1 MRGVLRPRLLLLLP
15 TSTYRTE
22 AFVEATRSGGA
33 ELTVASELPST
44 FEREQPE
51 NLLTLDFKNHE
62 RAVAQAEEFHRKI
75 PIAAVLGVDDD
86 TTVLA
91 AAISQRLGLKH
102 ISVEAARAA
111 RDKRIQRG
119 VLRKSGVNIPDFEV
133 HHIRDSVDATQVG
146 YPAVIKP
153 VNLSASRGVI
163 RINDAAEFERAR
175 NTVAEIIRD
184 AVTDPEGP
192 EGRYLIEQ
200 FIPGPEFAIEGVVVA
215 GRLHVLALF
224 DKPDPLDGPYFEETI
239 YVTPSRYDEEV
250 QSALVG
256 CATEAVPALGIT
268 TGPVHAELRFHEE
281 PWIIEVAARSIGGRC
296 SRVLEFEP
304 GRRSL
309 EHLLIEL
316 SLGLRSDVPRR
327 SPGAAGVMMIPI
339 RAEGILEDVKGVA
352 AASDVAGITDVIIT
366 AHKGQTLIPPPY
378 GSQYPGFIFA
388 RGESAAFVEAALR
401 EAHGKLDFVLASG

>member
-22 AFVEATRSGGA
+22 AFVEAARSVGA

-75 PIAAVLGVDDD
+75 PITAVLGVDDD

-91 AAISQRLGLKH
+91 AVISQRLGLKH

-119 VLRKSGVNIPDFEV
+119 VLRKSGVKIPDFEV

-163 RINDAAEFERAR
+163 RINDAAEFESAR

-184 AVTDPEGP
+184 AVTDSEGP

-200 FIPGPEFAIEGVVVA
+200 FIAGPEFAIEGVVVA

-256 CATEAVPALGIT
+256 CATEAVRALGIT
-268 TGPVHAELRFHEE
+268 TGPVHAELRFREE
-281 PWIIEVAARSIGGRC
+281 PWVIEVAARSIGGRC

-316 SLGLRSDVPRR
+316 SLGLSSDVPRR

-339 RAEGILEDVKGVA
+339 RTEGILEDVKGVA
-352 AASDVAGITDVIIT
+352 AASDVAGITDIIIT
-366 AHKGQTLIPPPY
+366 AHRGQTLIPPPY

-388 RGESAAFVEAALR
+388 RGASATFVE
-401 EAHGKLDFVLASG
+401 

>member
-22 AFVEATRSGGA
+22 AFVEAARSVGVQ
-33 ELTVASELPST
+33 LTVASELPST

-51 NLLTLDFKNHE
+51 NLLTLDFNNHE
-62 RAVAQAEEFHRKI
+62 RAVAQAEEFHRKL
-75 PIAAVLGVDDD
+75 PITAVLGVDDD

-91 AAISQRLGLKH
+91 GAISERLGLKH

-119 VLRKSGVNIPDFEV
+119 VLRKSGVKIPDFEV

-153 VNLSASRGVI
+153 ANLSASRGVI

-175 NTVAEIIRD
+175 DTVAEIIRD

-200 FIPGPEFAIEGVVVA
+200 FIAGPEFAIEGVVVA

-224 DKPDPLDGPYFEETI
+224 DKPDPLEGPYFEETI

-250 QSALVG
+250 QSALVE
-256 CATEAVPALGIT
+256 CATEAVRALGIT
-268 TGPVHAELRFHEE
+268 TGPVHAELRFHEG
-281 PWIIEVAARSIGGRC
+281 PWVIEVAARSIGGRC

-316 SLGLRSDVPRR
+316 SLGLSSDVPRR

-352 AASDVAGITDVIIT
+352 AASDVDGITDILIT
-366 AHKGQTLIPPPY
+366 AHRGQTLIPPPY

-388 RGESAAFVEAALR
+388 RGASATFVEAALR
-401 EAHGKLDFVLASG
+401 EAHGKLDFVLASA